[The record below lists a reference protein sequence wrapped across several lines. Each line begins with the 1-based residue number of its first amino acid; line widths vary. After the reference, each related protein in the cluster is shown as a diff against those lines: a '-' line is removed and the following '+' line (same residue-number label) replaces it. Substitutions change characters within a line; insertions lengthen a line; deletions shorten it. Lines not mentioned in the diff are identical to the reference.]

1 MKAELIETTKG
12 VSARQK
18 RNSWKFWGMDYTD
31 IPSNMK
37 VLKENSFI
45 EFCNKPI
52 ENACLVIVK
61 NELLNDQGQKLLGIR
76 LHMKA
81 LLVTQ
86 FKAMTLWTCGSATWQ
101 FSDYH
106 LFIYYK

>member
-1 MKAELIETTKG
+1 
-12 VSARQK
+12 
-18 RNSWKFWGMDYTD
+18 
-31 IPSNMK
+31 
-37 VLKENSFI
+37 
-45 EFCNKPI
+45 
-52 ENACLVIVK
+52 VK

-81 LLVTQ
+81 LLFTQ
-86 FKAMTLWTCGSATWQ
+86 FKAMTLWPCGSATWQ